1 MPYFDI
7 LKKDPASSARNGVIH
22 TAHGEVQTPAFLPIG
37 TRGTVKSV
45 TSEELKFWGADMILA
60 NTYHLWQRP
69 GDALI
74 YKAGGLHKF
83 MNWKGPIFTD
93 SGGFQVY
100 SLAKMRK
107 VMEAGVL
114 FQFDLDGRQEILS
127 PEKSVDIQANL
138 GSDVA
143 LILDDFPGY
152 PFEYERSKESIALT
166 KRWAERARKEFQ
178 KIIIDG
184 DPINPGQKL
193 WGIVQ
198 GASFPDLRAQSAKDM
213 VNLGFEAFAIG
224 GVAVGEPH
232 SEMMKAV
239 EAVIPNLP
247 ESSPKHLLGVGTP
260 FDIVQAVARGCDT
273 FDCVIPTRE
282 ARHGRLY
289 ISAKNIPAPT
299 TPSRYAGHPSLA
311 GGDAPAFA
319 EATADKPRSVS
330 SFSRRSVTEGDEVV
344 GVGSV
349 EGYKT
354 IDIRLDPP
362 SPRLRRTAPDSVSQD
377 LVNNQTQNVVEGYAT
392 IDIRLEKYK
401 EDFTTIDNTCD
412 CYLCLN
418 HTRAYLRHLFAT
430 GEQLG
435 TRLATMHNLKFYL
448 NLMKKI
454 RTAIQYDYFEGM
466 EKNYRDYTEKQ

>member
-1 MPYFDI
+1 MAYYEI
-7 LKKDPASSARNGVIH
+7 LKKDAGTKARNGVIH
-22 TAHGEVQTPAFLPIG
+22 TAHGDIHTPAFLPIG
-37 TRGTVKSV
+37 TKGAVKSV
-45 TSEELKFWGADMILA
+45 TSEELKFWGAEIVLA

-69 GDALI
+69 GDNLI

-127 PEKSVDIQANL
+127 PEKSVLIQANL
-138 GSDVA
+138 GSDIA
-143 LILDDFPGY
+143 LIFDDFPGF

-166 KRWAERARKEFQ
+166 KRWAERAIREFQ

-198 GASFPDLRAQSAKDM
+198 GASFPDLREQSAKDM
-213 VNLGFEAFAIG
+213 VSLGFEAFAIG

-232 SEMMKAV
+232 EEMMKAV
-239 EAVIPNLP
+239 DYAIPYLP
-247 ESSPKHLLGVGTP
+247 ENSPKHLLGVGTP
-260 FDIVQAVARGCDT
+260 FDIVQGVARGCDT

-289 ISAKNIPAPT
+289 INSKSQITNNKQ
-299 TPSRYAGHPSLA
+299 HPS
-311 GGDAPAFA
+311 
-319 EATADKPRSVS
+319 S
-330 SFSRRSVTEGDEVV
+330 
-344 GVGSV
+344 
-349 EGYKT
+349 
-354 IDIRLDPP
+354 
-362 SPRLRRTAPDSVSQD
+362 
-377 LVNNQTQNVVEGYAT
+377 NNQTEGYST

-401 EDFTTIDNTCD
+401 EDFSPVDDVCD

-418 HTRAYLRHLFAT
+418 HNKGYLRHLFQTHEPLA
-430 GEQLG
+430 E
-435 TRLATMHNLKFYL
+435 RLATMHNLKFYL

-454 RTAIQYDYFEGM
+454 RTAIEHGYFDEM
-466 EKNYRDYTEKQ
+466 VTNYKEIS

>member
-1 MPYFDI
+1 MSYFEI
-7 LKKDPASSARNGVIH
+7 LKKDETSAARAGIIH
-22 TAHGEVQTPAFLPIG
+22 TAHGDIQTPAFLPIG
-37 TRGTVKSV
+37 TKGAVKTV
-45 TSEELKFWGADMILA
+45 TAEELKFWGADIMLA

-93 SGGFQVY
+93 SGGFQVF

-107 VMEAGVL
+107 VMEVGVL
-114 FQFDLDGRQEILS
+114 FQFDLDGKQEILS

-138 GSDVA
+138 GSDIC

-166 KRWAERARKEFQ
+166 KRWAERAIKEHQ
-178 KIIIDG
+178 KIVLDG

-198 GASFPDLRAQSAKDM
+198 GASFPDLRERSAKDM
-213 VNLGFEAFAIG
+213 VALGFEGFAIG

-232 SEMMKAV
+232 KEMMLAV
-239 EAVIPNLP
+239 EAAIPHLP
-247 ESSPKHLLGVGTP
+247 ETAPKHLLGVGTP
-260 FDIVQAVARGCDT
+260 FDIVQAVSRGCDT

-289 ISAKNIPAPT
+289 VNARYNLSASDALGISPQEGREMQ
-299 TPSRYAGHPSLA
+299 TPSPSEERAGERLQS
-311 GGDAPAFA
+311 
-319 EATADKPRSVS
+319 
-330 SFSRRSVTEGDEVV
+330 
-344 GVGSV
+344 
-349 EGYKT
+349 EGYSTLNIK
-354 IDIRLDPP
+354 
-362 SPRLRRTAPDSVSQD
+362 
-377 LVNNQTQNVVEGYAT
+377 
-392 IDIRLEKYK
+392 LEQYK

-418 HTRAYLRHLFAT
+418 HTKSYLRHLFAT
-430 GEQLG
+430 GEPLAE
-435 TRLATMHNLKFYL
+435 RLATMHNLKFYL

-454 RTAIQYDYFEGM
+454 RNAITYDYFEDM
-466 EKNYRDYTEKQ
+466 ARNYKEI

>member
-1 MPYFDI
+1 MSYFEIIKPDNT
-7 LKKDPASSARNGVIH
+7 SRARIGVIH
-22 TAHGEVQTPAFLPIG
+22 TAHGDVNTPTFLPIG
-37 TRGTVKSV
+37 TKGAVKSV
-45 TSEELKFWGADMILA
+45 TSEELKFWGANMVLA

-93 SGGFQVY
+93 SGGFQVF

-114 FQFDLDGRQEILS
+114 FQFDLDGKQEILS

-143 LILDDFPGY
+143 LILDDFPGF

-166 KRWAERARKEFQ
+166 KRWAERAVKEH
-178 KIIIDG
+178 KRIIIDG

-198 GASFPDLRAQSAKDM
+198 GASFEDLRKQSAKDM
-213 VNLGFEAFAIG
+213 VEFGFEGFAIG

-232 SEMMKAV
+232 EEMMKAV
-239 EAVIPNLP
+239 NFAIPYLP
-247 ESSPKHLLGVGTP
+247 ENAPKHLLGVGTP
-260 FDIVQAVARGCDT
+260 FDIIQAVARGCDT

-289 ISAKNIPAPT
+289 ISAKQEK
-299 TPSRYAGHPSLA
+299 SG
-311 GGDAPAFA
+311 
-319 EATADKPRSVS
+319 EQK
-330 SFSRRSVTEGDEVV
+330 
-344 GVGSV
+344 
-349 EGYKT
+349 EGY
-354 IDIRLDPP
+354 
-362 SPRLRRTAPDSVSQD
+362 S
-377 LVNNQTQNVVEGYAT
+377 T

-401 EDFTTIDNTCD
+401 EDFSSVDDNCD

-418 HTRAYLRHLFAT
+418 HSKSYLRHLFQT
-430 GEQLG
+430 GEPLAI
-435 TRLATMHNLKFYL
+435 RLATMHNLKFYL
-448 NLMKKI
+448 NLMQKI
-454 RTAIQYDYFEGM
+454 RTAIQYEYFTEM
-466 EKNYRDYTEKQ
+466 VESYREYIEK

>member
-1 MPYFDI
+1 MPYFKI
-7 LKKDPASSARNGVIH
+7 VKKDNSSKARTGVIH
-22 TAHGEVQTPAFLPIG
+22 TAHGDVQAPAFLPIG
-37 TRGTVKSV
+37 TRGTVKAV
-45 TSEELKFWGADMILA
+45 TSEELKFWGAEMILA

-114 FQFDLDGRQEILS
+114 FQFDLDGKQEILS

-152 PFEYERSKESIALT
+152 PWTYERSKESIELT
-166 KRWAERARKEFQ
+166 KRWAERAIKEYQ

-198 GASFPDLRAQSAKDM
+198 GASFEDLRKQSAQDM
-213 VNLGFEAFAIG
+213 VGLGFEAFAIG

-232 SEMMKAV
+232 EEMMKAV
-239 EAVIPNLP
+239 DYAIPFLP

-260 FDIVQAVARGCDT
+260 FDIVQAVSRGCDT

-289 ISAKNIPAPT
+289 IAK
-299 TPSRYAGHPSLA
+299 R
-311 GGDAPAFA
+311 
-319 EATADKPRSVS
+319 
-330 SFSRRSVTEGDEVV
+330 TEDGK
-344 GVGSV
+344 
-349 EGYKT
+349 EGY
-354 IDIRLDPP
+354 
-362 SPRLRRTAPDSVSQD
+362 Q
-377 LVNNQTQNVVEGYAT
+377 T

-401 EDFTTIDNTCD
+401 EDFTAIDNTCN
-412 CYLCLN
+412 CYGCLQ
-418 HTRAYLRHLFAT
+418 HSRAYIRHLFAT
-430 GEQLG
+430 GETLG
-435 TRLATMHNLKFYL
+435 IRLATMHNLRFYL
-448 NLMKKI
+448 NLMQKI
-454 RTAIQYDYFEGM
+454 RTAIQYDYFSNM
-466 EKNYRDYTEKQ
+466 VRDYKDYTD